1 MVREILIWPDPR
13 LKEKAKPVEKVTEE
27 TRRLIA
33 DMFETMYDAHG
44 VGLAAP
50 QIGVLERILV
60 VDTSPRQDDA
70 RPMVFI
76 NPVIVKAEGSTTY
89 EEGCL
94 SIPGEAEEMER
105 YAKITVRAL
114 DESGEEFTCQAEG
127 LLSIALQH
135 EMDHLDGMLF
145 VDYLSTLKREL
156 IRKRM
161 KKVIAERAEGGTPKK
176 KKREQTARA

>member
-13 LKEKAKPVEKVTEE
+13 LKEKSRPVERVTDA
-27 TRRLIA
+27 TRKLVA

-60 VDTSPRQDDA
+60 IDTSPRQEGA
-70 RPMVFI
+70 KPMCFI
-76 NPVIVKAEGSTTY
+76 NPVIVKAEGSTNY

-105 YAKITVRAL
+105 YAKVTV
-114 DESGEEFTCQAEG
+114 
-127 LLSIALQH
+127 
-135 EMDHLDGMLF
+135 
-145 VDYLSTLKREL
+145 
-156 IRKRM
+156 
-161 KKVIAERAEGGTPKK
+161 
-176 KKREQTARA
+176 